1 MAVKLELYRVFHE
14 VARMGN
20 ISAAA
25 QNLFISQ
32 SAVSQSIKQLEEQ
45 LQVRLF
51 SRSTKGV
58 YLTSEGKLLQ
68 EYISHALGLIQSGE
82 EKLAQSRQLLTGEL
96 IIGASDTVTKT
107 YLLSRLEAFHR
118 DYPDIRIRTRRST
131 TCGTAW
137 TRTRSLSPR
146 RIIRAILRTH
156 TPWRRLRPS
165 R

>member
-107 YLLSRLEAFHR
+107 SLAPGGVPSGLPRYPHPDFKRHEPHGAQLSARRAGGHRLCK
-118 DYPDIRIRTRRST
+118 RRS
-131 TCGTAW
+131 GPGG
-137 TRTRSLSPR
+137 L
-146 RIIRAILRTH
+146 
-156 TPWRRLRPS
+156 
-165 R
+165 